1 MSRKILVD
9 PNNSDVYDTLNE
21 PLLESLP
28 KDLVPD
34 NLENRAN
41 AALAVAYQLAQ
52 QLNKLRDRVD
62 IMSAQISSQQSSQ
75 VQYRLKI

>member
-1 MSRKILVD
+1 MSRKILVN

-21 PLLESLP
+21 PLLKSLP
-28 KDLVPD
+28 TDLVPD
-34 NLENRAN
+34 NVENRAN

-52 QLNKLRDRVD
+52 QLNEMRANIRT
-62 IMSAQISSQQSSQ
+62 MSAEISNQASSQ